1 MVNAVLNV
9 QKYGHKPVMAKEVLE
24 FLRPTDGGVYIDAT
38 LGLGGYTEKILE
50 HSESRAMV
58 IGFDIDNDAIS
69 IAKNRLSRFGRNVV
83 FVNKNFTLIDMVLE
97 ELNIQR
103 VDGIIA
109 DLGISS
115 YQIES
120 SGKGLSFL
128 RDEPLDMRMD
138 SSLKVTAYNLINE
151 RSSEEITKILKI
163 YGEEK
168 WASRIARD
176 ITRIRREGPIS
187 SSLQLSNIVSNAI
200 PKKFHPR
207 RIHPSTKTFQALR
220 IAVNNEIESLSIFLE
235 KASTLLSTGARMV
248 VISFHSLEDRVVKNA
263 FRRFSSNCICPPD
276 MPECG
281 CGKKS
286 ILKVLTSSP
295 LTPSAEEIFT
305 NLRAR
310 SAKMRVAEG
319 N

>member
-1 MVNAVLNV
+1 MVNAVLNA
-9 QKYGHKPVMAKEVLE
+9 QKYVHKPVMAKEVLE
-24 FLRPTDGGVYIDAT
+24 FLKPTDGGVYVDAT
-38 LGLGGYTEKILE
+38 LGLGGHTEGILE
-50 HSESRAMV
+50 YSENRAMV

-83 FVNKNFTLIDMVLE
+83 FVNKNFTHIDMVLE
-97 ELNIQR
+97 ELNIQK

-115 YQIES
+115 FQIES

-151 RSSEEITKILKI
+151 RSGEEITRILKI

-220 IAVNNEIESLSIFLE
+220 IAVNNEMESLFIFLE
-235 KASTLLSTGARMV
+235 KASTLLNTGARMV

-263 FRRFSSNCICPPD
+263 FKRFSSNCICPPD

-281 CGKKS
+281 CGKES

>member
-1 MVNAVLNV
+1 MVNAVLNA
-9 QKYGHKPVMAKEVLE
+9 QKYVHKPVLAKEVLE
-24 FLRPTDGGVYIDAT
+24 FLKPTDGGVYVDAT
-38 LGLGGYTEKILE
+38 LGLGGHTEGILE
-50 HSESRAMV
+50 YSENRAMV

-83 FVNKNFTLIDMVLE
+83 FVNKNFTHIDMVLE
-97 ELNIQR
+97 ELNIQK

-115 YQIES
+115 FQIES

-151 RSSEEITKILKI
+151 RSGEEITRILKI

-220 IAVNNEIESLSIFLE
+220 IAVNNEMESLFIFLE
-235 KASTLLSTGARMV
+235 KASTLLNTGARMV

-263 FRRFSSNCICPPD
+263 FKRFSSNCICPPD

-286 ILKVLTSSP
+286 TLKVLTSSP
-295 LTPSAEEIFT
+295 LTPCAEEIFT